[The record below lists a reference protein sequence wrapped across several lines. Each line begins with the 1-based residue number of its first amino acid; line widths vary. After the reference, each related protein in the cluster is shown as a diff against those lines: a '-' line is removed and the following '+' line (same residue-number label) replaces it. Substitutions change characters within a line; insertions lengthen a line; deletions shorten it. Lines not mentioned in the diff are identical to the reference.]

1 MRKLSTPAMAT
12 FWLVSFLAFGSLAQA
27 ESEKK
32 TCTERMPEVRAMV
45 DEMTDATDK
54 AFAEKQFKKIQ
65 QLFASGRERNCILY
79 LEALRANIET
89 GDFSD
94 S

>member
-1 MRKLSTPAMAT
+1 MRKFSTPTISMLCLMTFVGFGVPAT
-12 FWLVSFLAFGSLAQA
+12 AD
-27 ESEKK
+27 SEK
-32 TCTERMPEVRAMV
+32 TCTERMPDVRAMV
-45 DEMTDATDK
+45 DEMSNETDK
-54 AFAEKQFKKIQ
+54 AFAEQQFKKIQ

-79 LEALRANIET
+79 LEALRQNIES

>member
-1 MRKLSTPAMAT
+1 MRKFSTPAIAL
-12 FWLVSFLAFGSLAQA
+12 FGLVSVMAFADPA
-27 ESEKK
+27 AANSEK

-79 LEALRANIET
+79 LEALRANIES
-89 GDFSD
+89 GDFSE

>member
-1 MRKLSTPAMAT
+1 MRKLTTPAIST
-12 FWLVSFLAFGSLAQA
+12 FCLVSFVAFAVPALAQ
-27 ESEKK
+27 SEK
-32 TCTERMPEVRAMV
+32 TCTERMPEVKEMV

-79 LEALRANIET
+79 LEALRANIGSGE
-89 GDFSD
+89 FSE

>member
-1 MRKLSTPAMAT
+1 MRKMSSPAIAT
-12 FWLVSFLAFGSLAQA
+12 FCLVTFLAFGGPAVA
-27 ESEKK
+27 ESEK
-32 TCTERMPEVRAMV
+32 TCTERMPEVKAMV
-45 DEMTDATDK
+45 DDITDEADK
-54 AFAEKQFKKIQ
+54 AFAEKQLTKIQ

-79 LEALRANIET
+79 LEALRANIES